1 MKLLFVSGLLILS
14 LSACTQKVEMSESM
28 KKATVD
34 SLVRIRMKDLR
45 EQAREDLDQR
55 MTIELRA
62 KTDSVLQ
69 ARKKPADTLAKP
81 AAE

>member
-1 MKLLFVSGLLILS
+1 MKLLIVSGLAILL
-14 LSACTQKVEMSESM
+14 LSGCTRKVEMSESM

-34 SLVRIRMKDLR
+34 SIVGSQMKDIRL
-45 EQAREDLDQR
+45 QAQEDLDQR

-69 ARKKPADTLAKP
+69 ARKKTVDTLAKP
-81 AAE
+81 AEE